1 MGTHLLRGF
10 AVALT
15 VAIFP
20 AQQGWHP
27 PTDAQRCP
35 SKWGAAD
42 QRGAANLMTP
52 ALVLQASRLI
62 KSGEVFELSYPI
74 SERSHG
80 GRRYE
85 VYTKRTDVGTAS
97 NQPQN
102 NEELIV
108 ADLGHIGTQLDGFAH
123 QAIGNSMYNCFKI
136 DETAT
141 RTGLTKLGVENIG
154 SLFTRGVL
162 IDVAGLKGVDAL
174 PVSYEITVQD
184 LEQALKRENLTLR
197 AGDAVAINTGYGLG
211 WGTQRNANAVP
222 GIGIEAAEWLAKQ
235 EPMLVGTDTPNVE
248 VLPSP
253 DPKLFVPVHQIML
266 TVNGIYLLENLKLDE
281 LAARR
286 AYEFAFVVQ
295 PLKLVGVTGSPIAPI
310 AIR

>member
-1 MGTHLLRGF
+1 
-10 AVALT
+10 
-15 VAIFP
+15 
-20 AQQGWHP
+20 
-27 PTDAQRCP
+27 
-35 SKWGAAD
+35 
-42 QRGAANLMTP
+42 MTP
-52 ALVLQASRLI
+52 ARVLQAARLI
-62 KSGEVFELSYPI
+62 KTGEVIELSFPI

-80 GRRYE
+80 ARRYE
-85 VYTKRTDVGTAS
+85 LYTKRTDVGTAS

-108 ADLGHIGTQLDGFAH
+108 ADLGQIGTQLDGFAH
-123 QAIGNSMYNCFKI
+123 QAIGNSMYNCFKV

-141 RTGLTKLGVENIG
+141 RNGFTKLGVENIG
-154 SLFTRGVL
+154 SLVTRGVL
-162 IDVAGLKGVDAL
+162 IDVAALKGVDAL
-174 PVSYEITVQD
+174 PNSYEITVQD

-197 AGDAVAINTGYGLG
+197 AGDAVVINTGYGRG

-222 GIGIEAAEWLAKQ
+222 GIGIAAAEWLAKQ
-235 EPMLVGTDTPNVE
+235 EPVLVGADTPNVE

-266 TVNGIYLLENLKLDE
+266 TVHGIYLLENLKLDE
-281 LAARR
+281 LTAKQVN
-286 AYEFAFVVQ
+286 EFAFVVQ